1 MKYVVLSDGTIEYIT
16 EDTDYKELRNVEDEY
31 NN

>member
-1 MKYVVLSDGTIEYIT
+1 MKYVVHSDGTVEFIT
-16 EDTDYKELRNVEDEY
+16 EDTDYEELRNSEDEY